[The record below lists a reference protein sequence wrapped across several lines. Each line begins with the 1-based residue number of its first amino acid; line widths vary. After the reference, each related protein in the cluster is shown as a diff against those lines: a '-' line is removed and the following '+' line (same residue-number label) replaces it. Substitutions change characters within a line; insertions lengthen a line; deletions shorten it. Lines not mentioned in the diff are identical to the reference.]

1 MKDMKPY
8 LIKNDAYEEV
18 IVLARDPISAK
29 KFLRGVVDLPIT
41 NVLELK
47 PLQKIR
53 VNSNNGHGS
62 ANLTAAFWCELFA
75 HSRGPVLLS
84 YPQED

>member
-1 MKDMKPY
+1 VKDLKPY
-8 LIKNDAYEEV
+8 LIENDADVEV

-29 KFLRGVVDLPIT
+29 KFLRGVVDLNIA
-41 NVLELK
+41 NVRELK
-47 PLQKIR
+47 PGQKIK

-62 ANLTAAFWCELFA
+62 ANLTAAFWCELFTD
-75 HSRGPVLLS
+75 SRGPVLLS

>member
-8 LIKNDAYEEV
+8 LIENDTDVEV
-18 IVLARDPISAK
+18 IVLARNPISAK
-29 KFLRGVVDLPIT
+29 KFLRGVVDLNSN
-41 NVLELK
+41 NVRELK
-47 PLQKIR
+47 PGQKIK
-53 VNSNNGHGS
+53 VSSYNGHGS

-75 HSRGPVLLS
+75 DSRGPVLLS